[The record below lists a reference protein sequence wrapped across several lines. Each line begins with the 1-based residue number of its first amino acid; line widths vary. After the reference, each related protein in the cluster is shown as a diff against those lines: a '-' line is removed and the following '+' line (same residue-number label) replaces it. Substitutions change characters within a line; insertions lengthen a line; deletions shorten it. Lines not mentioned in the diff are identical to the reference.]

1 MDNNYILHQI
11 ASKADYIS
19 EVARNAAY
27 QGAEIGIVDSAK
39 LRDILRQLEAIAEAV
54 EEYHDWNTTEG

>member
-19 EVARNAAY
+19 DVARNAAY
-27 QGAEIGIVDSAK
+27 QGAEIGIVDNAR
-39 LRDILRQLEAIAEAV
+39 LQDVLHQLEAIAEV
-54 EEYHDWNTTEG
+54 IEEYHDYEID

>member
-11 ASKADYIS
+11 ASKADYIGD
-19 EVARNAAY
+19 VARNAAY

-39 LRDILRQLEAIAEAV
+39 LIDILRQLEAIAETV
-54 EEYHDWNTTEG
+54 EEYHDWDTKED

>member
-19 EVARNAAY
+19 DVARKAAY

-39 LRDILRQLEAIAEAV
+39 LDGILLQLESIAEAV
-54 EEYHDWNTTEG
+54 EKYHHWNATEG